1 MAEADAQIQEA
12 AKAELARRTAEVHDY
27 LMVLIKGNPD
37 ADPPVKPDPAALLM
51 TIPDLFGAS
60 LVEMIATGV
69 MVGLQRATEAA
80 LQEQARQ
87 QEAAQQTASPLLR
100 VQGTGNVHQAA
111 QAAMTGM
118 PPPPP
123 GG

>member
-69 MVGLQRATEAA
+69 MVGLQRATEVA
-80 LQEQARQ
+80 LQAQQEQA
-87 QEAAQQTASPLLR
+87 AKGAASPLLR
-100 VQGTGNVHQAA
+100 VTGTGNVQQAA

-118 PPPPP
+118 PPQVPPQ
-123 GG
+123 